1 MCFKLYFTRVNLS
14 LGDETENYFRFKEQR
29 DWERRYWLA
38 ANVTFVWG
46 LGMSPE
52 PVVFCAAENI
62 AHGKEI
68 LGIGVPTSTKNM
80 KSGGSVEVQKYVH
93 TNIFST

>member
-1 MCFKLYFTRVNLS
+1 
-14 LGDETENYFRFKEQR
+14 
-29 DWERRYWLA
+29 
-38 ANVTFVWG
+38 
-46 LGMSPE
+46 MSPE